1 MVTKEE
7 VKYLIKELQHKKYFE
22 DLYDSNVIDMNDYF
36 KASKAIEKT
45 DMTLGITAP
54 FYNTKADRLANHKN
68 NINDNRKK
76 LHSK

>member
-45 DMTLGITAP
+45 DMVIP
-54 FYNTKADRLANHKN
+54 SVISVFSIKADRLANHKN
-68 NINDNRKK
+68 KIDE
-76 LHSK
+76 